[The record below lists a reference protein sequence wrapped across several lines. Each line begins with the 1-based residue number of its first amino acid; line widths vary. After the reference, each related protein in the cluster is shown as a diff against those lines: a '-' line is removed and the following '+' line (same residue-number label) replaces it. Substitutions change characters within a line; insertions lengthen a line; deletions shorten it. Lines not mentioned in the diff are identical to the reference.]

1 MITSHQNKTHVYH
14 RKDGNKLGRRKME
27 LRVQRVLSKV
37 VGEL

>member
-1 MITSHQNKTHVYH
+1 MKKVYINRITH
-14 RKDGNKLGRRKME
+14 KDGNKLGRRKME

>member
-1 MITSHQNKTHVYH
+1 MRYTYVNKLTH
-14 RKDGNKLGRRKME
+14 KDGNKLGRRKME